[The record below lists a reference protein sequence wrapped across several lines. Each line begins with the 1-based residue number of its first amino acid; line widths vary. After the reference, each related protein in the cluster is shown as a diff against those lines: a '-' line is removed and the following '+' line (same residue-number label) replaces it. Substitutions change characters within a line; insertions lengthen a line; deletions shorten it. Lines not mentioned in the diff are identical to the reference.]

1 MQIHLRRASWGFGG
15 LIAVLAML
23 LAACGT
29 SAAPPPPSGTL
40 LTKASTAFNNDTSF
54 HLTYTATNI
63 APGFTAVT
71 SASGDLVRPDKI
83 SVTGVVEPVKNLSAS
98 IGLIIIGQNQF
109 LNISGSWTKTSAFGS
124 LLHIFDADQGVGG
137 IITKLQNPSKVT
149 AENVKIDS
157 SHTVACWK
165 VSGTATAGLLAP
177 ITQGVAT
184 DTTPLQATLWIGQ
197 SDNQVYKVDLVG
209 KAITG
214 DSANSDRTFV
224 LSKFGEQVTI
234 TAPQVS

>member
-1 MQIHLRRASWGFGG
+1 MQIDLRRASWGVCG
-15 LIAVLAML
+15 LIAVLALL

-29 SAAPPPPSGTL
+29 STPPPSASTL
-40 LTKASTAFNNDTSF
+40 LTKASTAFNNDSSL

-63 APGFTAVT
+63 APGITAVT

-83 SVTGVVEPVKNLSAS
+83 SITGVVEPVKNLSAS
-98 IGLIIIGQNQF
+98 IGLIIIGQDQF
-109 LNISGSWTKTSAFGS
+109 LNISGSWSKTSAFGS
-124 LLHIFDADQGVGG
+124 LLHIFDADQGIGG

-149 AENVKIDS
+149 TENVKIDS

-165 VSGTATAGLLAP
+165 VSGTTTAGLLAP
-177 ITQGVAT
+177 ITQGSPT

-197 SDNQVYKVDLVG
+197 TDGQVYKVDLVG

-214 DSANSDRTFV
+214 DSANTDRTFI

-234 TAPQVS
+234 TAPAVS

>member
-1 MQIHLRRASWGFGG
+1 MQIHSRRASWGIGG
-15 LIAVLAML
+15 LIAVMVLL

-29 SAAPPPPSGTL
+29 STPPPPSAGTL
-40 LTKASTAFNNDTSF
+40 LTKASTTFNNDTSF

-63 APGFTAVT
+63 APGITAVT

-83 SVTGVVEPVKNLSAS
+83 TMTGVVEPVKNLSAS
-98 IGLIIIGQNQF
+98 IGLIIIGQAEYV
-109 LNISGSWTKTSAFGS
+109 NIEGKWQTTSIFGS
-124 LLHIFDADQGVGG
+124 LLHIFDADQGIGG
-137 IITKLQNPSKVT
+137 IITKLQSPSKVT

-165 VSGTATAGLLAP
+165 VSGTTTAGLLAP
-177 ITQGVAT
+177 ITQGSPT

-209 KAITG
+209 KAVTG
-214 DSANSDRTFV
+214 DSANTDRTFI
-224 LSKFGEQVTI
+224 LSKFGEKVTI
-234 TAPQVS
+234 TAPSVG